1 MSRRHQDS
9 HGEGGKGSFDP
20 VKSSWFYPLLI
31 LALLASCRISAPEVT
46 VKPERFWLDQVL
58 NLRAKLGL
66 SSPLDPSIRFVELSM
81 NDDIARRFATDGE
94 YATIASILR
103 TLESLGAKVVA
114 VDIIYAFGLTEDQ
127 AHLAET
133 IEEITSR
140 GTTTVVL
147 STTIERPA
155 NEPPYLIRSL
165 PAAGGDRFLEG
176 IVNVAADKNWR
187 EYRMVHQFEGG
198 TFPSLALAA
207 FGATRPGPLAPK
219 VVSGGRMEWK
229 AIGTGGKAV
238 TASADESLL
247 FLNLQ
252 HSYYDNRVD
261 NENGISSRVWSIED
275 LETLGS
281 RNQGV
286 SPFHDAIVFFGYDAE
301 VDGKPTTHGDQE
313 PGMLL
318 HGTALN
324 DLLQG
329 TAIRPMPLWVDLLVV
344 LLVALLAALVFSMVK
359 SKRWLILVALAGM
372 VLILSAGC
380 LAVWWFHLL
389 PATIG
394 PAFLWSAAV
403 VLEVGRRWTF
413 EQRERTQRDAMLGF
427 YFSPAVLK
435 QVTKNLDMIRP
446 QENAVAVL
454 LSDLRG
460 FTTLCETQRVERVF
474 ELLNRLFAIE
484 TDAALREN
492 GSLAR
497 FAGDQFLAYW
507 GAPEPAADAADRALR
522 AALEIHRNL
531 RSRREAPGADDLDSW
546 LKIGIGLHSG
556 RGLVGH
562 VGSRSYRDYNIVGD
576 SVNTTA
582 RVEGQTKNYA
592 AAILATGEFIAALS
606 QAPANLLVDRVQ
618 VKGKARAS
626 DLHAVFEECS
636 GELAEGCRLYT
647 IAFDQYVA
655 GDFKLAAEG
664 FTNLENHSSPTIA
677 TSARLLA
684 ERCLGFVENPPAD
697 WDGIYELTSK

>member
-1 MSRRHQDS
+1 MSRQRQDAP
-9 HGEGGKGSFDP
+9 GAAGTGNFDP
-20 VKSSWFYPLLI
+20 VKSSWVYPLLI
-31 LALLASCRISAPEVT
+31 LVLLVTFRLFFPGSAE
-46 VKPERFWLDQVL
+46 KPELFWLDQVL
-58 NLRAKLGL
+58 AARSQLGL
-66 SSPLDPSIRFVELSM
+66 ADPLDPSIRFVELSM
-81 NDDIARRFATDGE
+81 DDEIARRFATDGE
-94 YATIASILR
+94 YATIASILL
-103 TLESLGAKVVA
+103 TLESLGVKVIA
-114 VDIIYAFGLTEDQ
+114 VDIIYSYGREEDQ
-127 AHLAET
+127 ALLART
-133 IEEITSR
+133 IEEITAR
-140 GTTTVVL
+140 GQTTVVL
-147 STTIERPA
+147 PVSLEVKSG
-155 NEPPYLIRSL
+155 ESFLLRSL
-165 PAAGGDRFLEG
+165 PAAGGDRFPRGL
-176 IVNVAADKNWR
+176 VNVAAGKNWR
-187 EYRMVHQFEGG
+187 EYRMVHQFGG
-198 TFPSLALAA
+198 ETIPSLALAA
-207 FGATRPGPLAPK
+207 FAASRPAPLAPK
-219 VVSGGRMEWK
+219 VTTGGRMEWK
-229 AIGTGGKAV
+229 SIGKNGLAV
-238 TASADESLL
+238 AASADDSRL

-252 HSYYDNRVD
+252 HAYRDTRFD
-261 NENGISSRVWSIED
+261 ERERIAGRAWSVGP
-275 LETLGS
+275 LETLGKRS
-281 RNQGV
+281 EGI
-286 SPFHDAIVFFGYDAE
+286 SLLHDTIVFFGYSAE
-301 VDGKPTTHGDQE
+301 YDLKPTTHGDQE

-324 DLLQG
+324 DLLHG
-329 TAIRPMPLWVDLLVV
+329 TAIRPVPLWVDILVV
-344 LLVALLAALVFSMVK
+344 LLVAFLAALVFSMVK
-359 SKRWLILVALAGM
+359 SKRWLILVALAGI
-372 VLILSAGC
+372 VLVLSAGC
-380 LAVWWFHLL
+380 LAVWSFHLL

-394 PAFLWSAAV
+394 PVFLWSAAV

-531 RSRREAPGADDLDSW
+531 QSRREAPGADDLDSW

-606 QAPANLLVDRVQ
+606 QVPPNLLVDRVQ

-655 GDFKLAAEG
+655 GEFKPAVEG
-664 FTNLENHSSPTIA
+664 FTRLENHSSVTIA

-684 ERCLGFVENPPAD
+684 ERCLGFVENPPAE

>member
-1 MSRRHQDS
+1 MSLRRQESPGAD
-9 HGEGGKGSFDP
+9 GIGNFDP
-20 VKSSWFYPLLI
+20 VRSSWFYPLLI
-31 LALLASCRISAPEVT
+31 LILLVT
-46 VKPERFWLDQVL
+46 FRLFFPGPAEKPELFWLDQVL
-58 NLRAKLGL
+58 AARSELGL
-66 SSPLDPSIRFVELSM
+66 AAPLDPSIRFVELSM
-81 NDDIARRFATDGE
+81 DEEIARRFATDGE
-94 YATIASILR
+94 YATIASILL
-103 TLESLGAKVVA
+103 TLESLGAKVIA
-114 VDIIYAFGLTEDQ
+114 VDILYSYGREEDQ
-127 AHLAET
+127 ALLAKT
-133 IEEITSR
+133 IEEITAR
-140 GTTTVVL
+140 GQTTVVL
-147 STTIERPA
+147 PASIEFQA
-155 NEPPYLIRSL
+155 GESYLLRSL
-165 PAAGGDRFLEG
+165 PAADGDRFPRGL
-176 IVNVAADKNWR
+176 VNVAAGKNWR
-187 EYRMVHQFEGG
+187 EYRMVHQFQEE
-198 TFPSLALAA
+198 TIPSLALAA
-207 FGATRPGPLAPK
+207 FGASRPAPLAPK
-219 VVSGGRMEWK
+219 VTSDGRMEWK
-229 AIGTGGKAV
+229 SIGENGRAA
-238 TASADESLL
+238 TASADNSRL

-252 HSYYDNRVD
+252 HAYRDTRFDERDGIAGRAWSIGPLELLASRS
-261 NENGISSRVWSIED
+261 EGISP
-275 LETLGS
+275 L
-281 RNQGV
+281 
-286 SPFHDAIVFFGYDAE
+286 HDTIVFFGYNAE
-301 VDGKPTTHGDQE
+301 YDLKPTTHGDQE

-324 DLLQG
+324 DLMHG
-329 TAIRPMPLWVDLLVV
+329 TAIRPMPLWVDMVVV
-344 LLVALLAALVFSMVK
+344 LLVALLAALVFSLVK
-359 SKRWLILVALAGM
+359 GKLSLIFVALAGI

-380 LAVWWFHLL
+380 LAVWWFHFL

-394 PAFLWSAAV
+394 AAFLWGTAV

-460 FTTLCETQRVERVF
+460 FTTLCETQPVERVF

-507 GAPEPAADAADRALR
+507 GAPEPAADASDRALR

-531 RSRREAPGADDLDSW
+531 RARREAPGADDLDSW
-546 LKIGIGLHSG
+546 LKIGIGLHCG

-606 QAPANLLVDRVQ
+606 KAPANLLVDRVQ
-618 VKGKARAS
+618 VKGKARAN

-636 GELAEGCRLYT
+636 GELEEGCRLYAT
-647 IAFDQYVA
+647 AFDRYVA
-655 GDFKLAAEG
+655 GEFKLAADG
-664 FTNLENHSSPTIA
+664 FTNLENHSSATIA

-684 ERCLGFVENPPAD
+684 DRCLDFVEHPPAD
-697 WDGIYELTSK
+697 WDGIFELTSK